1 MTDQS
6 QIDEV
11 VHRAAVPIAIEI
23 DEMLGRLPANADR
36 NEIAFDLID
45 RLREICDHP
54 EFIAIFADALIARR
68 VLTELGI
75 KF

>member
-1 MTDQS
+1 MTDQE
-6 QIDEV
+6 QIEEV
-11 VHRAAVPIAIEI
+11 LHRAAVPIAIEI

-45 RLREICDHP
+45 RLKEICDHP

>member
-23 DEMLGRLPANADR
+23 DEMLSRLPANADR
-36 NEIAFDLID
+36 NEIAFMQ
-45 RLREICDHP
+45 HP
-54 EFIAIFADALIARR
+54 DA
-68 VLTELGI
+68 
-75 KF
+75 